1 MKHSMIV
8 FSVVTAAALYYV
20 YHELNK
26 LKKKN
31 KQLDLVINDI
41 ENLKRAM
48 ALITEVKEPVT
59 TPGIIFEK
67 LNDSDPEPVQT
78 DNKYELIPKESDTQ
92 QELEYPE
99 SNDSSEQEA
108 VWDVNNGLNILNKN
122 TTSETEHNEE
132 NDENDENGS
141 TKSMYSEMSVK
152 ELKAELKKKKLP
164 IKGKKEELI
173 NRLITDLN

>member
-48 ALITEVKEPVT
+48 ALITEVKESET

-67 LNDSDPEPVQT
+67 LNDTDPEPVQA
-78 DNKYELIPKESDTQ
+78 DNNYELIPKESDTQ

-108 VWDVNNGLNILNKN
+108 VWDENNGLNILNKN
-122 TTSETEHNEE
+122 TTSETEHNE
-132 NDENDENGS
+132 ENDENGS